1 MKITIEDYAH
11 TSATLMHHIGT
22 QGDLWK
28 ELYTIANSKDKGWL
42 ELTRDIGE
50 LAIAYENYWNDLP
63 QNEQDKVEWLG
74 GILEIA
80 VIIADHYKND
90 ISLLDTVKEA
100 CERAKKS
107 THY

>member
-1 MKITIEDYAH
+1 MKIQMGDIAH

-50 LAIAYENYWNDLP
+50 LAIAYEKHWF
-63 QNEQDKVEWLG
+63 ECAEVVQDEFEWLVSHQASAA
-74 GILEIA
+74 LTNSA
-80 VIIADHYKND
+80 LFLY
-90 ISLLDTVKEA
+90 LP
-100 CERAKKS
+100 
-107 THY
+107 

>member
-11 TSATLMHHIGT
+11 TSATIMHHLGT
-22 QGDLWK
+22 SELWK
-28 ELYTIANSKDKGWL
+28 ELYNIASSKNKGWL
-42 ELTRDIGE
+42 ELTRDIGK

-74 GILEIA
+74 GILELS

-90 ISLLDTVKEA
+90 IPLLETVKEA
-100 CERAKKS
+100 CERSKVKR
-107 THY
+107 

>member
-1 MKITIEDYAH
+1 MKIQMGDVAH

-28 ELYTIANSKDKGWL
+28 ELYEIANSKDKGWL

-50 LAIAYENYWNDLP
+50 LAIAYETHWF
-63 QNEQDKVEWLG
+63 ECAEVVQDEFEWLG
-74 GILEIA
+74 GILEIS

-90 ISLLDTVKEA
+90 IPLLETVKEA
-100 CERAKKS
+100 CERSKVKR
-107 THY
+107 